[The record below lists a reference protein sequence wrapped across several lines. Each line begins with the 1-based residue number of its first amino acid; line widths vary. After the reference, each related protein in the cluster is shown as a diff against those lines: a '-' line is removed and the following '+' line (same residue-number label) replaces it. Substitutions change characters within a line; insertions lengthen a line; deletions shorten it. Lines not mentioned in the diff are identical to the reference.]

1 MSSKPIEVQVT
12 GERALAWARRV
23 AQAAASPESLLKA
36 IGEDLTESTKQRFGT
51 GTAPDGSKW
60 APNRPATLDALLGK
74 QHRYKKGNRKGYLNA
89 AGHKVVAGKKPLI
102 GQTRHLSTEINYA
115 LRKGGSAWEL
125 IWGSPKEQAAMMQF
139 GGKKSQF
146 SHLWGD
152 IPARPFLGI
161 SAADMANIEATTDE
175 WLNGLARSSP

>member
-1 MSSKPIEVQVT
+1 MSQPIEVQVT
-12 GERALAWARRV
+12 GERVLAWARRV

-36 IGEDLTESTKQRFGT
+36 IGEDLSESTKQRFGT
-51 GTAPDGSKW
+51 GIAPDGSKW
-60 APNRPATLDALLGK
+60 APNRPATLAK
-74 QHRYKKGNRKGYLNA
+74 Y
-89 AGHKVVAGKKPLI
+89 AGGGKKPLI

-146 SHLWGD
+146 RHLWGD